1 MTETILEPVV
11 PANSPAS
18 VAGAQ
23 SASEMRLKGKR
34 TGMVVFSQYPAD
46 PRPRRTIEALAR
58 EGMEIDLICE
68 ADENVP
74 QREKKGLL
82 DVTRIPIKHF
92 RGGFVSYAYQYST
105 FLFISAWIL
114 AWRRLSRRYDLIY
127 VHNMPDFLVFC
138 ALVPRLL
145 GARVILDQHD
155 PMPELMQTIFSK
167 GEDSLP
173 VRILKVL
180 EKISLAFATKV
191 ITVNIACQRIFSHRS
206 CKAEKVGV
214 VMNAPDE
221 SIFPYRP
228 ADTYP
233 VRNSKSPFVIMY
245 HGSLVER
252 NGLGLAID
260 ALALLKETV
269 PNAELRVFG
278 KKTPYLEEVMAKG
291 SQMGLNE
298 KIRYMGPRSLEKL
311 VGEIENCDL
320 GVIPNPLNTFTEI
333 NTPTRIFEYL
343 ALGKPVVAPTTS
355 GIRDYFAPGTLFF
368 FEPGNA
374 KDLAEKICEVADDGV
389 NAIRVAAKGQTV
401 YQAHCWQQERET
413 LVGLVLAALA

>member
-1 MTETILEPVV
+1 MTETILEPATRKTA
-11 PANSPAS
+11 PANA
-18 VAGAQ
+18 AGAA
-23 SASEMRLKGKR
+23 SAPALRLKGKR
-34 TGMVVFSQYPAD
+34 TGMVVFSQYPSD
-46 PRPRRTIEALAR
+46 PRPLRTIEALVR

-68 ADENVP
+68 ADENIP
-74 QREKKGLL
+74 RREKKGLL

-92 RGGFVSYAYQYST
+92 RGGFLSYAYQYST
-105 FLFISAWIL
+105 FLFVSAWIL
-114 AWRRLSRRYDLIY
+114 SWRRLSKRYDLIY

-138 ALVPRLL
+138 ALVPKLL

-155 PMPELMQTIFSK
+155 PMPELMQTIFNK
-167 GEDSLP
+167 GEESFP
-173 VRILKVL
+173 VRILKML
-180 EKISLAFATKV
+180 EKVSLAFATKV
-191 ITVNIACQRIFSHRS
+191 ITVNIACQKIFSRRS
-206 CKAEKVGV
+206 CKAEKIGV

-228 ADTYP
+228 ADSYP
-233 VRNSKSPFVIMY
+233 VRDAKSPFVIMY

-252 NGLGLAID
+252 NGLGLAVD
-260 ALALLKETV
+260 ALALLKDSV

-278 KKTPYLEEVMAKG
+278 KKTAYLDEVMAKA
-291 SQMGLNE
+291 SEMGLDE
-298 KIRYMGPRSLEKL
+298 KVQYMGPRPVNKL
-311 VGEIENCDL
+311 AGEIENCDL

-343 ALGKPVVAPTTS
+343 ALGKPVVAPSTS
-355 GIRDYFAPGTLFF
+355 GIRDYFEPGTLFF

-374 KDLAEKICEVADDGV
+374 RDLAARVSEVAADRV
-389 NAIRVAAKGQTV
+389 EANRVAAKGQAV